1 MNRKTCEVALRSSY
15 YIYTQRNYNWK
26 EIEILKFYELQY
38 VYFFLY
44 QDCKENTFFLR

>member
-26 EIEILKFYELQY
+26 EIEILKFYELQICVFFSVSGLQGKY
-38 VYFFLY
+38 VFP
-44 QDCKENTFFLR
+44 